1 MPLYAH
7 TLSDGLSITLNI
19 KRTNRKNLILRPVDA
34 QTVSLNIPPSLSLNR
49 LYRWLHEHE
58 TLLHQTLSRTPS
70 PLHTAA
76 DSKPDWIWYQ
86 GIQTA
91 LVETAQPGIEW
102 RPSEIRLPAQS
113 WPQQHAQL
121 QHFLYEQAAEYLFP
135 RLKHYADVMKSHPAA
150 MALSRAKTFWGVCR
164 MSSGI
169 RLNWRLIG
177 APEFVADYVC
187 IHELSHLVHPNHSA
201 LFWQRVNQY
210 TPHTTTAKAWLKQ
223 HGHELFLLG

>member
-19 KRTNRKNLILRPVDA
+19 KRTSRKNLILRPVDA

-49 LYRWLHEHE
+49 LYQWLYAHEA
-58 TLLHQTLSRTPS
+58 LLRQTLSRTPAAV
-70 PLHTAA
+70 PKAA
-76 DSKPDWIWYQ
+76 DGKPAWIWYQ

-91 LVETAQPGIEW
+91 LVETKRQEIEW
-102 RPSEIRLPAQS
+102 RPSEICLPAQD
-113 WPQQHAQL
+113 WPQQHARL
-121 QHFLYEQAAEYLFP
+121 QHFLYDRAAEYLFP
-135 RLKHYADVMKSHPAA
+135 RLKHHADVMKSHPAA

-164 MSSGI
+164 TSSGI

-187 IHELSHLVHPNHSA
+187 IHELCHLAHPNHSA

-210 TPHTTTAKAWLKQ
+210 TPHTATAKAWLKQ
-223 HGHELFLLG
+223 HGNELFVLG

>member
-1 MPLYAH
+1 MPLYTH
-7 TLSDGLSITLNI
+7 TLSNGLSITLNV
-19 KRTNRKNLILRPVDA
+19 KRTSRKNLILRPVDA

-102 RPSEIRLPAQS
+102 RPETLCRCDEKSSCGNGIEPCQNILGSLPNVKRYPPKLAVDWRTGICGRLC
-113 WPQQHAQL
+113 
-121 QHFLYEQAAEYLFP
+121 LYP
-135 RLKHYADVMKSHPAA
+135 
-150 MALSRAKTFWGVCR
+150 
-164 MSSGI
+164 
-169 RLNWRLIG
+169 
-177 APEFVADYVC
+177 
-187 IHELSHLVHPNHSA
+187 
-201 LFWQRVNQY
+201 
-210 TPHTTTAKAWLKQ
+210 
-223 HGHELFLLG
+223 